1 MSVATLLALT
11 NTTRVLEDLRTLASF
26 GVHQSAGQGL
36 HVSRPSFSD
45 VDMATRRWVA
55 SRMEA
60 AGLLGVQIDGLGSVY
75 GSAGVDNAPALLMG
89 GYTDTSAAGTSWLD
103 GTLGLAYALE
113 AARVLHEG
121 GAADWTAWSVINWQ
135 LDEEGNF
142 GHPLAAPT
150 AFVAEDA
157 KFIPSKEL
165 WRARTAAAVAG
176 TPIMHASGRQGG
188 WAGYLEGYVERGS
201 ALLRANA
208 SLGVVHAIA
217 GSRQLRLVCP
227 APSGP
232 AAEPRAASSA
242 SSAAE
247 PSAAPFTAPLQAMR
261 MAAALDDGLSALC
274 AAWDAEGCSGSWHFF
289 DFEGFPSRDETRGEG
304 SGGGGGGSGGGG
316 SGRFAGAHMYA
327 RHGAHMHAGG
337 GANITLELRATDEQL
352 LDRMSRLAAAIS
364 DGSATA
370 PLHTALSS
378 RACTLLPL
386 ARAAFPVSTL
396 DLGLVECIRE
406 ATMATVGEV
415 RTHRIHS
422 RALLSAVVGVSP
434 MAQVMPAALLLIARP
449 IGEQHGR
456 QEEERPPRREKER
469 PPRRDEERPWDDEH
483 TARLIADGARAFVR
497 AAVGVAFGACQSE
510 RGPTC
515 IVGDKRRN
523 VRLANPSWSAHL
535 AGEEAEAEQEDE
547 REEGRSEE
555 VASVDSELLNV
566 ADYPDL

>member
-1 MSVATLLALT
+1 
-11 NTTRVLEDLRTLASF
+11 
-26 GVHQSAGQGL
+26 
-36 HVSRPSFSD
+36 
-45 VDMATRRWVA
+45 
-55 SRMEA
+55 
-60 AGLLGVQIDGLGSVY
+60 
-75 GSAGVDNAPALLMG
+75 
-89 GYTDTSAAGTSWLD
+89 
-103 GTLGLAYALE
+103 
-113 AARVLHEG
+113 
-121 GAADWTAWSVINWQ
+121 
-135 LDEEGNF
+135 
-142 GHPLAAPT
+142 
-150 AFVAEDA
+150 
-157 KFIPSKEL
+157 
-165 WRARTAAAVAG
+165 
-176 TPIMHASGRQGG
+176 
-188 WAGYLEGYVERGS
+188 
-201 ALLRANA
+201 
-208 SLGVVHAIA
+208 
-217 GSRQLRLVCP
+217 
-227 APSGP
+227 
-232 AAEPRAASSA
+232 
-242 SSAAE
+242 
-247 PSAAPFTAPLQAMR
+247 MR

-316 SGRFAGAHMYA
+316 SGRFAGAHMYT

-337 GANITLELRATDEQL
+337 GANITLELRATDKEL

-456 QEEERPPRREKER
+456 QEEERP
-469 PPRRDEERPWDDEH
+469 WDDEH

-535 AGEEAEAEQEDE
+535 AGEEPEAEREDE

-555 VASVDSELLNV
+555 VASVDGELLNV

>member
-1 MSVATLLALT
+1 MQEELSPSILALT
-11 NTTRVLEDLRTLASF
+11 NTTRVLDDLRTLVSF

-45 VDMATRRWVA
+45 ADMAARRWVA

-121 GAADWTAWSVINWQ
+121 GAADWTAWSVIDWQ
-135 LDEEGNF
+135 LDEKGDF
-142 GHPLAAPT
+142 GHQLAAPT

-157 KFIPSKEL
+157 KFIPAKEL
-165 WRARTAAAVAG
+165 WRARAAAAVSS

-188 WAGYLEGYVERGS
+188 WAGYLEAHVERGS

-217 GSRQLRLVCP
+217 GSRQLRLVCL
-227 APSGP
+227 APS
-232 AAEPRAASSA
+232 ASSA
-242 SSAAE
+242 SSAVE
-247 PSAAPFTAPLQAMR
+247 PRAAPVTASLQAMR
-261 MAAALDDGLSALC
+261 MAAALDDGLRALC
-274 AAWDAEGCSGSWHFF
+274 AAWDSGGCSGSWNFF
-289 DFEGFPSRDETRGEG
+289 DFEGFPSRDETRDETRGQGSG
-304 SGGGGGGSGGGG
+304 SGGGDG
-316 SGRFAGAHMYA
+316 GRFAGAHTHA
-327 RHGAHMHAGG
+327 RG
-337 GANITLELRATDEQL
+337 GANITLELRAVDEQL
-352 LDRMSRLAAAIS
+352 LERMGRLAAAIS
-364 DGSATA
+364 EGSATA
-370 PLHTALSS
+370 PLNTALPS

-386 ARAAFPVSTL
+386 ARAAFPVAPL
-396 DLGLVECIRE
+396 DTGLVECIWE

-415 RTHRIHS
+415 RTHRMDS
-422 RALLSAVVGVSP
+422 RALLSAVMGASP

-449 IGEQHGR
+449 IGEQHARHDAR
-456 QEEERPPRREKER
+456 QE
-469 PPRRDEERPWDDEH
+469 EERPWDDEH

-497 AAVGVAFGACQSE
+497 AAVGVVFGACRSD

-535 AGEEAEAEQEDE
+535 AGEEPEAEQEDE
-547 REEGRSEE
+547 RRDERVEGRSEE
-555 VASVDSELLNV
+555 LASVDGELLNV